1 MSQLHDEI
9 RARLGRPMPQF
20 WKTLQKRSA
29 ATAVALGGLTVTV
42 ASFSSF
48 PPVLATAIS
57 YAAAFF
63 GGLSA
68 MCLLAVDDPSA
79 LPTAQPGPP
88 AQPTQPDNGLP
99 NAPQL

>member
-9 RARLGRPMPQF
+9 IARLGRPMPTF

-29 ATAVALGGLTVTV
+29 ATAAALGALTVTV
-42 ASFSSF
+42 ASFPAF
-48 PPVLATAIS
+48 PPVMATALS

-68 MCLLAVDDPSA
+68 MCLLAVDDPAS
-79 LPTAQPGPP
+79 LPTAQPAPP
-88 AQPTQPDNGLP
+88 VEQP